1 MQVLHGTTLVLHAL
15 GAAMPIRLICPQG
28 GVLEACWEGESA
40 LTGGI
45 FVVSALSKAVTC
57 VSAAT
62 GMTMGTLVI
71 LRIPFSPYHP
81 GGLAGAEKRA
91 SQVLGGRRRGF
102 DGVPGRLGAER
113 GAQPARAVPI
123 CLHAGIPAK
132 NAWSSTLCDGERPI
146 TRGLGGRERAVAP
159 KRPHPASTGAAS
171 QRFRGRA
178 LPCWIESTVPQNSE
192 RPLHAEWIRIASP
205 TVSVRMGRQSLT
217 QAAWNRS

>member
-1 MQVLHGTTLVLHAL
+1 MR
-15 GAAMPIRLICPQG
+15 IRLICPEG
-28 GVLEACWEGESA
+28 GVLEACWEGKSA

-45 FVVSALSKAVTC
+45 FVVSALSKAATC

-91 SQVLGGRRRGF
+91 SQVLGGRRRDF
-102 DGVPGRLGAER
+102 DGVPGRLGAKR
-113 GAQPARAVPI
+113 SAQPARAVPI
-123 CLHAGIPAK
+123 CLHAGNPAN

-159 KRPHPASTGAAS
+159 KRAAS
-171 QRFRGRA
+171 GEHRCR
-178 LPCWIESTVPQNSE
+178 ESEIPGEGPAMLDRIDS
-192 RPLHAEWIRIASP
+192 PAELGAPSARRVDP
-205 TVSVRMGRQSLT
+205 DR
-217 QAAWNRS
+217 